1 MQDVSIDAAI
11 EFLHGHLSGYVKFDG
26 ERVAVKFIVAS
37 DGALV
42 MPVMEAMLLAMETVL
57 ELPNDDDES
66 MHLIVTLSRQSE
78 TGTFAQWCDRWRAY
92 HGEPEDVRWASVAI
106 DSGRLAGWFLDD
118 QAMMKPNA
126 LAADEIT
133 LLKQFNAQPRMFL
146 KALCVTSKVEC
157 EDPIAVGVDAGGID
171 IRRMHDV
178 GRLPFPI
185 LFENAAQV
193 RSFIEGA
200 SFHSNL

>member
-1 MQDVSIDAAI
+1 MQEVSIDAAI

-57 ELPNDDDES
+57 ELPNDDDDS

-78 TGTFAQWCDRWRAY
+78 TGIFAQWCDRWRAY

-118 QAMMKPNA
+118 QAMMKANP
-126 LAADEIT
+126 LAADESA
-133 LLKQFNAQPRMFL
+133 LLKQFNAKPRMLL
-146 KALCVTSKVEC
+146 KTLCATNKVEC

-178 GRLPFPI
+178 GRLPFP
-185 LFENAAQV
+185 LPFENAEQV

-200 SFHSNL
+200 SFPTSL

>member
-66 MHLIVTLSRQSE
+66 MHLIVTLTRQSE
-78 TGTFAQWCDRWRAY
+78 TGTFAQGMQCR
-92 HGEPEDVRWASVAI
+92 
-106 DSGRLAGWFLDD
+106 
-118 QAMMKPNA
+118 
-126 LAADEIT
+126 
-133 LLKQFNAQPRMFL
+133 
-146 KALCVTSKVEC
+146 
-157 EDPIAVGVDAGGID
+157 
-171 IRRMHDV
+171 
-178 GRLPFPI
+178 
-185 LFENAAQV
+185 
-193 RSFIEGA
+193 
-200 SFHSNL
+200 